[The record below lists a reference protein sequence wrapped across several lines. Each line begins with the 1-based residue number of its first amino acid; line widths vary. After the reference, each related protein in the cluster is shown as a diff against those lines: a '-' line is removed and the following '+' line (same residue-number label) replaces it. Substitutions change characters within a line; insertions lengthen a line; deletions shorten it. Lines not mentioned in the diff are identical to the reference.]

1 MWILGALARFI
12 NLGMIARGGVSWD
25 IQSSDIS
32 GPSQVEVSPTKL
44 GIEGC
49 AAALGQVPSLPPV
62 PPAAGPHPLPPETDP
77 GEHLSQKHSST
88 CHVLEDS
95 WLEHQ
100 QVCCQKLSE

>member
-1 MWILGALARFI
+1 MWILGALARFV

-49 AAALGQVPSLPPV
+49 AAALGQVP
-62 PPAAGPHPLPPETDP
+62 
-77 GEHLSQKHSST
+77 
-88 CHVLEDS
+88 
-95 WLEHQ
+95 
-100 QVCCQKLSE
+100 